1 MKRLPGYPE
10 VLDHFERL
18 SGRPPDARWRAL
30 LRPASTGGVTR
41 ELFGPYLRMEHQQ
54 MDVEGLELLPEL
66 NSAETRLVQLA
77 LHLCQGCGEVSLVAL
92 AERLDAQH
100 WQAVLEAWQIYR
112 SGKDLRNRLPKL
124 AHPSF
129 PGTGLG

>member
-30 LRPASTGGVTR
+30 LRPASTGGVTW
-41 ELFGPYLRMEHQQ
+41 ELVGPYLHMGHQQ

-66 NSAETRLVQLA
+66 NSAETRL
-77 LHLCQGCGEVSLVAL
+77 
-92 AERLDAQH
+92 RLDAQH
-100 WQAVLEAWQIYR
+100 WQAVLEALQIYR

>member
-1 MKRLPGYPE
+1 VKGLPGYPE

-30 LRPASTGGVTR
+30 LRPASTSGVTW
-41 ELFGPYLRMEHQQ
+41 ELFGPYLHMEHQQ

-77 LHLCQGCGEVSLVAL
+77 LHLYQGCGAVSLG
-92 AERLDAQH
+92 R
-100 WQAVLEAWQIYR
+100 WPSGSTR
-112 SGKDLRNRLPKL
+112 S
-124 AHPSF
+124 
-129 PGTGLG
+129 TGRRCWRPCRSTAAG